1 MARRLPVKLSMPAL
15 LQLQAVSKHYGA
27 LKAVDAVHVAVDDGE
42 ALGVIGPN
50 GAGKTTLIRLILG
63 LQPTSAGRVIKDRT
77 SMGYVPQKIVIDP
90 DIPLRARDVVSL
102 GLDGHKLG
110 FALPGKGRRDKV
122 ILATKLG
129 VLRFYGNYVK
139 CLDPAVM
146 RIELELSLKRLGT
159 DYIDL
164 YQIHWP
170 EYNNSIER
178 ALEELVA
185 MKKEGKIRAIGV
197 SNFSVDQIREAIGV
211 AEIAAVQPPLNMLNR
226 DSIANGVIP
235 FCAEENIG
243 VLTYGS
249 LGGGILAGKAEALPV
264 GGKELRAS
272 FYGYYAEP
280 MLSKCRELLAYLGR
294 IAENHNASIAEASIN
309 WVLAQKGVTSSLI
322 GAGTPQKAVQNTKAA
337 DWELSAEELAG
348 VEAEYKRIMG

>member
-1 MARRLPVKLSMPAL
+1 MKYRKLGNSGID
-15 LQLQAVSKHYGA
+15 VSVIGHGTWQMGNDFFGDVDEAEAIKAIHASLDNGVNLIDTAAAYG
-27 LKAVDAVHVAVDDGE
+27 DDGAAE
-42 ALGVIGPN
+42 KVV
-50 GAGKTTLIRLILG
+50 
-63 LQPTSAGRVIKDRT
+63 GRAI
-77 SMGYVPQKIVIDP
+77 
-90 DIPLRARDVVSL
+90 
-102 GLDGHKLG
+102 
-110 FALPGKGRRDKV
+110 KGRRDKV